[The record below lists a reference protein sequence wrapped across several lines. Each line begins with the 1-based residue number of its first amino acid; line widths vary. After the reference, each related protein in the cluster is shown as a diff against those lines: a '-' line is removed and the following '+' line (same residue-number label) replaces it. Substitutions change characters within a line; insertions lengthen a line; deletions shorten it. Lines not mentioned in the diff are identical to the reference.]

1 MNLLK
6 LENEAKYKREKK
18 QNRVSIVT
26 TMENKGRQSEQWK
39 YSKANRCVFATLN
52 VFDLTSVKSL
62 KCRSIASRKKTKT
75 TTTTTKKVQVN

>member
-52 VFDLTSVKSL
+52 VFDLTSVKIL

-75 TTTTTKKVQVN
+75 TTTTKKVQVN